1 MQGQPPGQPPYGQ
14 PPYGQPPDQQQG
26 GYGQPP
32 QQQQQQGG
40 YGQPPDQQQGGY
52 GQPQQ
57 QQQQQGGGYG
67 QPPQQQPQGGY
78 GQPPQPGAYGAPMQG
93 AYGAPMQGAY
103 GAPPGGGGTKS
114 KFMTI
119 MLAIGPSCF
128 GIFGIHRFYTGH
140 IGIGIAQFLT
150 FGGCGVWQLIDLIF
164 IFTGKYTDST
174 GQPLVGNDHPI
185 RKLM

>member
-14 PPYGQPPDQQQG
+14 PPPGGYGQPPQQQQQG

-32 QQQQQQGG
+32 QQQQQ
-40 YGQPPDQQQGGY
+40 
-52 GQPQQ
+52 
-57 QQQQQGGGYG
+57 GGYG
-67 QPPQQQPQGGY
+67 QPPQQGG
-78 GQPPQPGAYGAPMQG
+78 YGAPMQQG
-93 AYGAPMQGAY
+93 YGQAPTAGS
-103 GAPPGGGGTKS
+103 KS

-119 MLAIGPSCF
+119 MLAMGPAMF
-128 GIFGIHRFYTGH
+128 GVFGVHRFYTGH

-164 IFTGKYTDST
+164 IFTDKYRDST
-174 GQPLVGNDHPI
+174 GQPLIGNDHPI